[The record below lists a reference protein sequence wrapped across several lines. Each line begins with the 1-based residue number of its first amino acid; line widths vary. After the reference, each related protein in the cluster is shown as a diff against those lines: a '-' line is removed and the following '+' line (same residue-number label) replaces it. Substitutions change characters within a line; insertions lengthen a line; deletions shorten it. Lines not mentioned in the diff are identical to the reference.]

1 MSVHVRFMVV
11 IVLLEEVPVR
21 EFRVASVGVVPQVLH
36 THLRGSLTKRTN
48 GHRLGTSQKAI
59 S

>member
-1 MSVHVRFMVV
+1 MVV